1 MTKKG
6 KSMTKGEKTVY
17 EAKIQ
22 QLHNA
27 TLQFSKNTMEIKKL
41 FVTVIIAFF
50 TIVSGLEKQVF
61 EGRTQIMILLIL
73 TLLFWGLDAQSY
85 YYQKKL
91 RDQINELE
99 NLLMGKK
106 YICHKRRGC
115 KDLLQSSFNASMFI
129 YYICILL
136 LLIIRWRM

>member
-1 MTKKG
+1 MTNRERK
-6 KSMTKGEKTVY
+6 VY

-50 TIVSGLEKQVF
+50 TIVSGLENPIFDRK
-61 EGRTQIMILLIL
+61 TQIIILGML

-91 RDQINELE
+91 RQQISTLE
-99 NLLMGKK
+99 NKLMGNEDTCCERTK
-106 YICHKRRGC
+106 C
-115 KDLLQSSFNASMFI
+115 KDLLQSIFNASMFI
-129 YYICILL
+129 YYICTILL
-136 LLIIRWRM
+136 MIA